1 MLACSILYLYYTGL
15 SNGTIYDCQKKGYP
29 GIWTTF
35 YLTLGCLCPLVFY
48 ECLQFISKIR
58 ESQVK
63 DYFHGQNIC
72 ELIMF
77 GLTIALF
84 VTQGQDKDMLFNQ
97 NENQNQTWPDF
108 ERETNHY
115 YQMQLMGWDLFLA
128 WTNLTIFLGKL
139 DFFERHI
146 HMSRQ
151 IFMSVL
157 WSVAVFFPSI
167 VAFAS
172 GFHCFL
178 LHDRIFD
185 SFMASILKTIGML
198 LGEVDIGDHFIH
210 ANEETTTEI
219 ANPSAQIM
227 LVMFIVYG
235 VLIFMNLLLAL
246 VVNKMDP
253 ANFWIA
259 EIIPTKQRIQD
270 ISSMTD
276 IASLICRWYKPT
288 YFPYHSALV
297 CITTKP
303 KEERSVFFGK
313 FSSKWVLK
321 YHQSG
326 MNRICCEIGK
336 IGKFMRFSPR
346 KQLVKQTIE
355 MIKRKKMEEMDL
367 LKAVK
372 DVQIE
377 TEERLHQ
384 LVYMADLDYCV
395 WPKRD

>member
-1 MLACSILYLYYTGL
+1 
-15 SNGTIYDCQKKGYP
+15 
-29 GIWTTF
+29 
-35 YLTLGCLCPLVFY
+35 
-48 ECLQFISKIR
+48 
-58 ESQVK
+58 
-63 DYFHGQNIC
+63 
-72 ELIMF
+72 
-77 GLTIALF
+77 
-84 VTQGQDKDMLFNQ
+84 
-97 NENQNQTWPDF
+97 
-108 ERETNHY
+108 
-115 YQMQLMGWDLFLA
+115 
-128 WTNLTIFLGKL
+128 
-139 DFFERHI
+139 
-146 HMSRQ
+146 MSRQ
-151 IFMSVL
+151 IFLSVL
-157 WSVAVFFPSI
+157 WSVAVFLPSI

-178 LHDRIFD
+178 LYDPIFD

-198 LGEVDIGDHFIH
+198 LGEVDIGDNFIH
-210 ANEETTTEI
+210 ANEETTKG

-288 YFPYHSALV
+288 YFPDHSALV

-303 KEERSVFFGK
+303 KEERSGFFGK

-321 YHQSG
+321 YHQLG
-326 MNRICCEIGK
+326 LNRKCCEIGK

-355 MIKRKKMEEMDL
+355 MIKRKKMQEMDL

-372 DVQIE
+372 DIQNE
-377 TEERLHQ
+377 TEERLNQ
-384 LVYMADLDYCV
+384 LLVYMADADYFT
-395 WPKRD
+395 RF

>member
-1 MLACSILYLYYTGL
+1 M
-15 SNGTIYDCQKKGYP
+15 
-29 GIWTTF
+29 
-35 YLTLGCLCPLVFY
+35 
-48 ECLQFISKIR
+48 
-58 ESQVK
+58 
-63 DYFHGQNIC
+63 C

-84 VTQGQDKDMLFNQ
+84 VTQGQDKEMIFNHYQ
-97 NENQNQTWPDF
+97 NQNQTWPEI

-115 YQMQLMGWDLFLA
+115 YQMQLMGWALFLA

-157 WSVAVFFPSI
+157 WSVAVFLPTI

-178 LHDRIFD
+178 LYDPIFD
-185 SFMASILKTIGML
+185 SLMASILKTIGML

-210 ANEETTTEI
+210 ANEDTTTEG

-276 IASLICRWYKPT
+276 IASLICRWCRPT
-288 YFPYHSALV
+288 YSPHHSALV

-303 KEERSVFFGK
+303 KEERSGFFGK
-313 FSSKWVLK
+313 LSSKWVLK

-326 MNRICCEIGK
+326 MNSKCKEIGK
-336 IGKFMRFSPR
+336 IGKFMTFSPS
-346 KQLVKQTIE
+346 KQLVKQTNE
-355 MIKRKKMEEMDL
+355 MVKRKKMQELDL
-367 LKAVK
+367 LKAFK
-372 DVQIE
+372 DLQSE
-377 TEERLHQ
+377 TQERLHQ
-384 LVYMADLDYCV
+384 LVYMADSDYFTI
-395 WPKRD
+395 KNF